1 MHARMVGKQSVCLR
15 RLGGGRAGEVRFG
28 RFLANPRVTMNDLVD
43 GACDGIGARSAGRH
57 VLAIEDTSEINYQG
71 HVGRVKGLGTVG
83 NGTDLG
89 LFLHPVLAVDA
100 DDGACLGLAH
110 LHLWQRQEGKAPN
123 YRHLPI
129 EDKESFRWIE
139 AAKAAGKRLPQA
151 ARMTVVADREA
162 DIYELWA
169 RLPDARTDLLVRAG
183 QDRALITES
192 GQRLFAWIA
201 VQAVAGSYRLTL
213 PAIAGKRSAHEAL
226 LLVRFGQI
234 VLKKPQSS
242 LDKKAPASLTLNIIE
257 VVEDVSTV
265 VGNEPPIHWRL
276 LTTHAVTTLAEA
288 RQCIEWYCQRWHI
301 EQMFRT
307 LKRQGLN
314 LESSLIEDG
323 DRLEKLAVLA
333 VSAAVRTMQLTLA
346 RAGRTQR
353 PATDAFVAEEIEVLR
368 HIQPTLEGK
377 TEKQKNPHPLATLA
391 WAAWIIAR
399 LGGWKG
405 YASERKPGPL
415 TMLHGLQSFSSICQG
430 WVLARRMGGEDV
442 CIR

>member
-1 MHARMVGKQSVCLR
+1 MHARLVGRQSVCLR
-15 RLGGGRAGEVRFG
+15 QLGGGRAGEVRFG
-28 RFLANPRVTMNDLVD
+28 RFLANPRVTINDLVD
-43 GACDGIGARSAGRH
+43 GACDGIGTRSAGRH
-57 VLAIEDTSEINYQG
+57 VLAIEDTSEINYQR
-71 HVGRVKGLGTVG
+71 HAGRVKGLGTVG

-110 LHLWQRQEGKAPN
+110 LHLWQRREGKTPN
-123 YRHLPI
+123 HRGLPI

-139 AAKAAGKRLPQA
+139 AAKVAGKRLPQA

-169 RLPDARTDLLVRAG
+169 RLPDARTNLLVRAG
-183 QDRALITES
+183 QDRALVTES

-201 VQAVAGSYRLTL
+201 AQAIAGSYRLTL
-213 PAIAGKRSAHEAL
+213 PAITGKRSAHDAL
-226 LLVRFGQI
+226 LLVRFGQV
-234 VLKKPQSS
+234 VLKRPQSGS
-242 LDKKAPASLTLNIIE
+242 DKKAPASLTLNIIE

-346 RAGRTQR
+346 REGRTRR
-353 PATDAFVAEEIEVLR
+353 PDTDAFVTEEIDLLR
-368 HIQPTLEGK
+368 HLQPTLEGK
-377 TEKQKNPHPLATLA
+377 TEKQKNPHPIATLA

-415 TMLHGLQSFSSICQG
+415 TMLHGLQSFSSIRQG
-430 WVLARRMGGEDV
+430 WALARSMGEKDV